1 MFRRTTKEKVLGMDT
16 QTRDNMLATPRTLPC
31 GAVLANR
38 LAKAAMTE
46 GLAGSAG
53 MPGPGMA
60 RLYGLWASGGCGL
73 LITGNVIVDP
83 DHLERPGNV
92 VLHRDPTPAEAAA
105 VRAWT
110 TAGTAGGTHL
120 WAQISH
126 AGRQTQKL
134 VNPAPKAPSAVK
146 LGLPG
151 GQFGEPVAMSD
162 ADVEAVLDAFAA
174 TAARAKALGF
184 TGVQVHG
191 AHGYLLSSFL
201 NPLANQRTDRWGGAL
216 ENRARA
222 LLEAVRRTRAAVG
235 PDFPV
240 SVKLNSSDFQKGG
253 LSVEDSR
260 QVALWLEAEGVDLLE
275 ISGGNY
281 EAPEMM
287 GMKGL
292 EDGAAAPAKAASTLA
307 REAYFLEFAR
317 DLRRQVKMPVM
328 LTGGLRTRAGMEAA
342 LAEGVDVIGVARP
355 LVAVPSCVHDL
366 LAGRIDA
373 LPSPET
379 FLQQRPGLFGPQS
392 PIPFMRM
399 LQGFAGTYWYYAQ
412 FYRLARGQAVENP
425 PRPLKALGEVMGLS
439 NAIMKA
445 RGGGTAV
452 PPL

>member
-1 MFRRTTKEKVLGMDT
+1 MDT
-16 QTRDNMLATPRTLPC
+16 QTRDITLATPLTLPC

-92 VLHRDPTPAEAAA
+92 VLHRDPTPDEAAA
-105 VRAWT
+105 MRAWT

-126 AGRQTQKL
+126 AGRQTTRL
-134 VNPAPKAPSAVK
+134 VNPAPRAPSAVK

-162 ADVEAVLDAFAA
+162 AEVEAVLDAFAA

-201 NPLANQRTDRWGGAL
+201 NPLANQRTDRWGGPL

-292 EDGAAAPAKAASTLA
+292 EEGAAAPAASAVKAASALA

-342 LAEGVDVIGVARP
+342 LAEGVDVIGLARP
-355 LVAVPSCVHDL
+355 LVSAPSCVHDL
-366 LAGRIDA
+366 LAGRIEA
-373 LPSPET
+373 LPSPEV
-379 FLQQRPGLFGPQS
+379 FLQQRPGLLGPQS
-392 PIPFMRM
+392 PFPFVRM

-412 FYRLARGQAVENP
+412 FYRLARGQAVESP
-425 PRPLKALGEVMGLS
+425 PRPLRALGEVMGVS

-445 RGGGTAV
+445 RNGGTTV